1 MNALRIF
8 SILLSLATSLQAGLV
23 FDVNPLLVNP
33 KPEDEEIETT
43 FTFKNTGDKPIRITG
58 LESTCACLE
67 ASLDKAV
74 YAPGEKGMGK
84 ARFKVSSFVGK
95 HEKFLHIYTD
105 DPMEP
110 DKVLTAILDV
120 PEIIEIKPNNLQWA
134 VGSSPEAKEY
144 VIKMLGTDEMRITNI
159 TATRQNVTFEKK
171 EITPGREYR
180 IILKPTS
187 TAEVTI
193 GALKIETDSKIP
205 KYARQMAFFSIVR
218 PEQLEKETR

>member
-1 MNALRIF
+1 MHALRIF
-8 SILLSLATSLQAGLV
+8 SLFLCLTGALRAGLV

-33 KPEDEEIETT
+33 KPEDEEVETT
-43 FTFKNTGDKPIRITG
+43 FTFTNNSDKPVKITG

-74 YAPGEKGMGK
+74 YGPGEKGVGK
-84 ARFKVSSFVGK
+84 AKFKVSSFVGK

-105 DPMEP
+105 NPLEP
-110 DKVLTAILDV
+110 DKMLTAIIDV
-120 PEIIEIKPNNLQWA
+120 PEIIEINPNNLQWA
-134 VGSSPEAKEY
+134 MGSTPEAKTY
-144 VIKMLGTDEMRITNI
+144 VIKMLGTDEIRITNI
-159 TATRQNVTFEKK
+159 TATRQNVSFEKK
-171 EITPGREYR
+171 EITPGREYQ

-205 KYARQMAFFSIVR
+205 KYARQMAFFSIVK
-218 PEQLEKETR
+218 PEQLEKESK

>member
-8 SILLSLATSLQAGLV
+8 SLLLCLAASLQAGLV
-23 FDVNPLLVNP
+23 FDTNPLLINP
-33 KPEDEEIETT
+33 KPEDEEIEASFT
-43 FTFKNTGDKPIRITG
+43 FTNNGDKPVQITG

-74 YAPGEKGMGK
+74 YAPGEKGVGK
-84 ARFKVSSFVGK
+84 AKFKVSSFVGK

-105 DPMEP
+105 NPLEP
-110 DKVLTAILDV
+110 DKILTAIIDV

-134 VGSSPEAKEY
+134 VGSTPEAKAY

-159 TATRQNVTFEKK
+159 TATRQNVSFEKK
-171 EITPGREYR
+171 EIKPGREYQ

-218 PEQLEKETR
+218 PEQLEKEAK

>member
-8 SILLSLATSLQAGLV
+8 FLLLCLTTGSRAGLV
-23 FDVNPLLVNP
+23 FDADPLLINP
-33 KPEDEEIETT
+33 KPEDEEIEAT
-43 FTFKNTGDKPIRITG
+43 FTFTNNGDKPVTVTG

-67 ASLDKAV
+67 ASLDKRV
-74 YAPGEKGMGK
+74 YAPGEKGTGK
-84 ARFKVSSFVGK
+84 ARFKVSTFVGK

-105 DPMEP
+105 NPLEP
-110 DKVLTAILDV
+110 DKVLTAIIDV
-120 PEIIEIKPNNLQWA
+120 PEVIEIKPNNLQWA
-134 VGSSPEAKEY
+134 VGSTPEPKAY
-144 VIKMLGTDEMRITNI
+144 VIKMLGTDEMHITNI

-171 EITPGREYR
+171 EITPGREYQ
-180 IILKPTS
+180 IIIKPTS

-218 PEQLEKETR
+218 PEQLEKESK

>member
-1 MNALRIF
+1 MNSLRI
-8 SILLSLATSLQAGLV
+8 LLCLLCLVTGLRAGLV
-23 FDVNPLLVNP
+23 FDVNPLPVNP
-33 KPEDEEIETT
+33 KAEDEEIEAT
-43 FTFKNTGDKPIRITG
+43 FTFTNTGDKPIRITG

-74 YAPGEKGMGK
+74 YAPGEKGVGK
-84 ARFKVSSFVGK
+84 AKFKVSSFVGK

-134 VGSSPEAKEY
+134 VGSAPEPKEY

-180 IILKPTS
+180 IIVKPTS

-205 KYARQMAFFSIVR
+205 KYARQMAFFSIVK
-218 PEQLEKETR
+218 PEQLEKETK

>member
-8 SILLSLATSLQAGLV
+8 SLLLSLATCLQADLV
-23 FDVNPLLVNP
+23 FDANPLLVNP
-33 KPEDEEIETT
+33 KPEDEEIEAT
-43 FTFKNTGDKPIRITG
+43 FTFTNNGDKPVTITG

-67 ASLDKAV
+67 ASLDKRV
-74 YAPGEKGMGK
+74 YAPGEKGSGK

-95 HEKFLHIYTD
+95 HEKSLHIYTD
-105 DPMEP
+105 NPLEP
-110 DKVLTAILDV
+110 DKVLTAIIDV
-120 PEIIEIKPNNLQWA
+120 PEVIEIKPNNLQWA
-134 VGSSPEAKEY
+134 VGSTPEAKTY
-144 VIKMLGTDEMRITNI
+144 VIKMLGTDEMHITNI

-171 EITPGREYR
+171 EITPGREYQ

-205 KYARQMAFFSIVR
+205 KYARQMAFFSIVK
-218 PEQLEKETR
+218 PEQLEKESK